1 MAGHREQ
8 TLPTLLRLLRGGR
21 LAPLQHSRPFALV
34 LKHTHLAASQDRR
47 MFSANCSTILWCDAM
62 CFSQPGLRLLQG
74 PHGWQVPGFQ
84 DSRHSGPSFPGVSRP
99 LISAVMPSRPPPAR
113 PLCES
118 FSFFANRSL
127 NWFHFLFQGW
137 LPTEMWLLEKR
148 NLVGPAYCSATVLLT
163 VLSPQQ
169 VPQTSLK
176 ETKTSSWC
184 SDR

>member
-1 MAGHREQ
+1 
-8 TLPTLLRLLRGGR
+8 
-21 LAPLQHSRPFALV
+21 
-34 LKHTHLAASQDRR
+34 

-118 FSFFANRSL
+118 L
-127 NWFHFLFQGW
+127 FLFLQIALWTDFIFYFRAGCPRKCDS
-137 LPTEMWLLEKR
+137 LRK
-148 NLVGPAYCSATVLLT
+148 G
-163 VLSPQQ
+163 
-169 VPQTSLK
+169 TSLVPLTAPPQCCSQYSVHSRCPK
-176 ETKTSSWC
+176 LVLKKRRRRAGAPTGRTQEPRYVSWLNIQIDKRSEHTSVGS
-184 SDR
+184 